1 MSFIAGL
8 GTVLLLPVLAGH
20 FKVVDFS
27 LAMAAVAFKVVQVT
41 WASFSIEAWM
51 VYMGIPMMVVS
62 SMLVP
67 ALKSMLSKL
76 ITEDEIGKI
85 FGLAALGET
94 ISGLLGALM
103 FTAVYGASVQTWK
116 GIAFILEAVVNIG
129 VFGVILWMAGNFAKN
144 YKSGLTEDLG
154 PKQDPLTVEVDANTA
169 PSQDYQ
175 YEPANT
181 EEPEHCD
188 EFTAS
193 VPGAVRPAPRKR
205 STATEATDDRISRAS
220 VTSYM
225 TQSVCSDSD
234 DSEYRKSQPDIRPQM
249 HDSYGY

>member
-1 MSFIAGL
+1 
-8 GTVLLLPVLAGH
+8 
-20 FKVVDFS
+20 
-27 LAMAAVAFKVVQVT
+27 
-41 WASFSIEAWM
+41 M
-51 VYMGIPMMVVS
+51 VYMGIPMMIAS

-76 ITEDEIGKI
+76 ISEDEIGKI
-85 FGLAALGET
+85 FGLAAFGET
-94 ISGLLGALM
+94 LSGLLGALM

-116 GIAFILEAVVNIG
+116 GIAFILEAIVNIG

-154 PKQDPLTVEVDANTA
+154 PKQDPLTVEVEANTGTA
-169 PSQDYQ
+169 PSKDYQ

-188 EFTAS
+188 EFTPS
-193 VPGAVRPAPRKR
+193 VEGAVRPTPRRR
-205 STATEATDDRISRAS
+205 SITTEATDDRISRAS

-234 DSEYRKSQPDIRPQM
+234 DSEYRKSQHDVRPQM